1 MLKFF
6 KNFLALLIML
16 CATSSACAL
25 EMTFMFDRMPD
36 EYSSEFVKNSY
47 LRPKFIQGKV
57 EISTSGDI
65 MYHSDS
71 KDIHFPSTGS
81 SYLYIR
87 HLPFISYYKITYSY
101 EKADKL
107 LEDELDPFELSL
119 TNYRKQYDYIATT
132 IKAITL
138 TYGVKFVWN
147 NFRYSLLTD
156 ETAQVERSANTSE
169 IVVPSILEFENEG
182 WYNVTVTTVYEN
194 TFANL
199 SKLQKVTLPA
209 TIESIGSGAFSNSP
223 NLSAVIMQSVTP
235 PTLSEDAFDKDV
247 AYKIA
252 VYVPAESYS
261 AYKSAPVWK
270 DLNIIPSGEAV
281 NIDGIEYI
289 PGDETAVLTA
299 FGNDVETVS
308 VPSTISVEGKDY
320 PVVIGILPGKSYP
333 NLKSVYINENVGIQ
347 SLSCNNFPN
356 LKKLFY
362 LGTSAPTVN
371 TGAMTSPDGQ
381 DIQVYGVNEEAIAGI
396 VAQTKG
402 TPRIYPMIK
411 NRFTADGIVYFP
423 TSTAGRTCDA
433 VDYDYVTASPVISE
447 TASYRNVKFTIQNMN
462 PYLFHQAKSIEKIT
476 VNNNMPLPSNFARET
491 SVLEINLKCTDI
503 PAETFIN
510 SANLERL
517 TINTTGNI
525 GVSAFANSSTALTN
539 LGAELEINNE
549 GKIERNAFNSFGP
562 IDLLHIGKNVSGIEV
577 SAFENAFSVDA
588 KGAVDIECNG
598 PIGEKAFYNTHNIKD
613 LYIAESVTDIG
624 AEAFRNAMTADQQV
638 IVFLD
643 NSGEIAQDAF
653 RNNSAL
659 VKVQIGDGCNSIA
672 ETAFTENEAL
682 EDVTVGNGCVSIANQ
697 AFANNP
703 ALEKVV
709 LGDAVKTIG
718 NELFIN
724 NTALKDVTFGS
735 ALTALGDYV
744 FDNCAAMEKITVNT
758 VEPPVCGT
766 YDFRHIDTWSC
777 ELLVPRKSIDA
788 YATAPQWNEFMNL
801 SAIVDPKEVT
811 DIIIDPESDLGD
823 LFTNGMDLY
832 VNDSKEVA
840 VKILPETADA
850 ELMWISSDESV
861 AVVENGTV
869 SAVGAGETVITVKA
883 GDISREF
890 TVKVSK
896 REQNILW
903 EQEFV
908 GLSEGATVE
917 LSATA
922 TSGLD
927 VEYTLISGA
936 ASVDGTILKIENSGA
951 VIIEAS
957 QPGNDEYLP
966 AEAVRKSFN
975 AMSGVDVIDANG
987 TLFLVEGNELVI
999 LSGHYSLYDL
1009 RGILLEAGEAPARIT
1024 LQSDNIYILRIA
1036 NKNIKLVID

>member
-16 CATSSACAL
+16 CATSSANAL
-25 EMTFMFDRMPD
+25 EMTFKFDRMPD
-36 EYSSEFVKNSY
+36 EYSSEFVKNSF
-47 LRPKFIQGKV
+47 LKPKFIQGKV
-57 EISTSGDI
+57 EISTSGDVF
-65 MYHSDS
+65 YHSDT
-71 KDIHFPSTGS
+71 KDISFPSTGS

-87 HLPFISYYKITYSY
+87 HLPFISNYEITYSY

-107 LEDELDPFELSL
+107 LEDKLDPFVLQL
-119 TNYRKQYDYIATT
+119 TNYRKQYDYIGTT

-156 ETAQVERSANTSE
+156 ETAQVEKSANASE
-169 IVVPSILEFENEG
+169 IVVPSILEFAKEG

-194 TFANL
+194 AFANL

-235 PTLSEDAFDKDV
+235 PTLSEDTFDKN
-247 AYKIA
+247 ATYKVA

-261 AYKSAPVWK
+261 AYKSTPVWK

-281 NIDGIEYI
+281 TIDGIEYI

-299 FGNDVETVS
+299 FGNDAETVT
-308 VPSTISVEGKDY
+308 VPSTISVDGKDY
-320 PVVIGILPGKSYP
+320 PVVIGILPGNTNP
-333 NLKSVYINENVGIQ
+333 NLKSVYIGENVGIQ
-347 SLSCNNFPN
+347 SLSVNNFPN

-371 TGAMTSPDGQ
+371 PGAMTLPDGQ
-381 DIQVYGVNEEAIAGI
+381 DMQVYGVNEEAIAGI

-411 NRFTADGIVYFP
+411 NRFTADGIIYFP

-433 VDYDYVTASPVISE
+433 VDYDYVTASPVIGE
-447 TASYRNVKFTIQNMN
+447 TATYRNVKFTIQNIN
-462 PYLFHQAKSIEKIT
+462 PYIFHQAKSLEKIT
-476 VNNNMPLPSNFARET
+476 VNNTLPLPSHFAKET
-491 SVLEINLKCTDI
+491 SAFEINLKCADI
-503 PAETFIN
+503 PAESFIN
-510 SANLERL
+510 STKLERL

-525 GVSAFANSSTALTN
+525 GSSAFANSSTALTFR
-539 LGAELEINNE
+539 GAEIEINNE
-549 GKIERNAFNSFGP
+549 GTIESNAFLSFGP
-562 IDLLHIGKNVSGIEV
+562 IDLLEIGKNVMGIEA
-577 SAFENAFSVDA
+577 SAFEGAFSADA

-598 PIGEKAFYNTHNIKD
+598 PIGEKAFYNTHNIKE
-613 LYIAESVTDIG
+613 LYIAESVTGIG
-624 AEAFRNAMTADQQV
+624 AEAFLNAMTADKQV
-638 IVFLD
+638 TVFLD

-659 VKVQIGDGCNSIA
+659 VKVQIGDGCSSIA

-724 NTALKDVTFGS
+724 NTALKDVSFGS

-744 FDNCAAMEKITVNT
+744 FDNCAAMEKITVNA

-777 ELLVPRKSIDA
+777 ELLVPDKSVDA

-811 DIIIDPESDLGD
+811 DIIIDPDSDLGD
-823 LFTNGMDLY
+823 LFSNGLDLY
-832 VNDSKEVA
+832 VNDSKEITIKV
-840 VKILPETADA
+840 LPVTADA
-850 ELMWISSDESV
+850 ELSWSSSDE
-861 AVVENGTV
+861 AVVVVVNGTV
-869 SAVGAGETVITVKA
+869 TAVGAGEAEITVNA
-883 GDISREF
+883 GDINREF
-890 TVKVSK
+890 TVKVNK
-896 REQNILW
+896 REQAILW
-903 EQEFV
+903 EQEFT

-927 VEYTLISGA
+927 VEYTVISGA

-966 AEAVRKSFN
+966 AKAVRKNFN
-975 AMSGVDVIDANG
+975 AMSGVDGIVANG
-987 TLFLVEGNELVI
+987 TLFSVEGNELVI

-1009 RGILLEAGEAPARIT
+1009 RGILLEAGEAPARIS
-1024 LQSDNIYILRIA
+1024 LQSGNIYILCIN
-1036 NKNIKLVID
+1036 NKNIKLIID

>member
-6 KNFLALLIML
+6 KKNLALPIML
-16 CATSSACAL
+16 CAISSACAL
-25 EMTFMFDRMPD
+25 EVTFKFDRMPD

-47 LRPKFIQGKV
+47 LKPKFIQGKV
-57 EISTSGDI
+57 EISTSSDVFYYSNTQDI
-65 MYHSDS
+65 F
-71 KDIHFPSTGS
+71 FPSTGS
-81 SYLYIR
+81 EYLSIR
-87 HLPFISYYKITYSY
+87 HLPFISYYKITYNY
-101 EKADKL
+101 EKADEL
-107 LEDELDPFELSL
+107 LEDKLDPFELKL
-119 TNYRKQYDYIATT
+119 TNYRKQYDYITT
-132 IKAITL
+132 RIKAITL

-156 ETAQVERSANTSE
+156 ETAQVERSANASE

-199 SKLQKVTLPA
+199 SKLQKVSLPS

-223 NLSAVIMQSVTP
+223 NLSTVIVQSVTP
-235 PTLSEDAFDKDV
+235 PTLSEDAFDKD
-247 AYKIA
+247 ASQKIA
-252 VYVPAESYS
+252 VYVPAKSYS

-270 DLNIIPSGEAV
+270 DLNIIPSSEALTV
-281 NIDGIEYI
+281 DGMEYI
-289 PGDETAVLTA
+289 PGDDTVVLTA
-299 FGNDVETVS
+299 FGNDVESAS
-308 VPSTISVEGKDY
+308 VPSAISLEGKEY
-320 PVVIGILPGKSYP
+320 PVVVGILPGNSYP
-333 NLKSVYINENVGIQ
+333 NLKSIYIDENVGIQ
-347 SLSCNNFPN
+347 SLSGNNFPN
-356 LKKLFY
+356 LKKLTY

-371 TGAMTSPDGQ
+371 PGAMTSPDGQ
-381 DIQVYGVNEEAIAGI
+381 DIQIYGVNEEAIATI

-402 TPRIYPMIK
+402 TPRIYPLIK

-433 VDYDYVTASPVISE
+433 VDYDYVTASLVIGE
-447 TASYRNVKFTIQNMN
+447 TATYRNVKFTIQNIN
-462 PYLFHQAKSIEKIT
+462 PYLFHQAKSIETIT
-476 VNNNMPLPSNFARET
+476 VNNDLPLPSYFAKET

-503 PAETFIN
+503 PTETFIN

-539 LGAELEINNE
+539 LGAEIEINNE

-562 IDLLHIGKNVSGIEV
+562 IDLLHIGKKVTGIEA
-577 SAFENAFSVDA
+577 SAFEGAFSVDA

-598 PIGEKAFYNTHNIKD
+598 SIGEKAFYNTNNIKD
-613 LYIAESVTDIG
+613 LYIAESVTGIG

-638 IVFLD
+638 TVFLD
-643 NSGEIAQDAF
+643 NSGEIAEDAF

-659 VKVQIGDGCNSIA
+659 AKVQIGDCCTSIA

-682 EDVTVGNGCVSIANQ
+682 TDVTVGNGCVSIANQ

-703 ALEKVV
+703 TLEKVV

-744 FDNCAAMEKITVNT
+744 FDNCAAMEKITVNA

-788 YATAPQWNEFMNL
+788 YANAPQWNEFMNL
-801 SAIVDPKEVT
+801 SALVDPNEVT
-811 DIIIDPESDLGD
+811 DIIVDPDSDLGF
-823 LFTNGMDLY
+823 LFDSGLELY
-832 VNDSKEVA
+832 VNDSKEIT
-840 VKILPETADA
+840 VKILPVTADA
-850 ELMWISSDESV
+850 ELSWSSSDESV
-861 AVVENGTV
+861 AVVVNGTV
-869 SAVGAGETVITVKA
+869 TAVGSGEAVISVKA

-890 TVKVSK
+890 TVKVNK
-896 REQNILW
+896 REQAILW
-903 EQEFV
+903 EQEFA

-927 VEYTLISGA
+927 VDYTVISGA
-936 ASVDGTILKIENSGA
+936 ASVDGATLKIENSGA

-966 AEAVRKSFN
+966 AEAVRKNFN

-987 TLFLVEGNELVI
+987 TLFSVEGNELVI

-1009 RGILLEAGEAPARIT
+1009 RGILLLYGEAPARIT
-1024 LQSDNIYILRIA
+1024 LQSGNIFILRIN
-1036 NKNIKLVID
+1036 NKNIKLIID